1 MNGARSAHLESA
13 HVLVRPPR
21 GRRVLWSG
29 LWECERY
36 LAVAAGTTRICTCP
50 SSTVSRAYTVW
61 VLRQLFTKC
70 INSWRPAARPS
81 DRFMASDSYSVPG
94 TVRGDTAAHCST
106 NSRLFFG
113 ESKLIYYN
121 VRCIV
126 IKVVGLLLQT
136 VCLNTVFSR
145 GGMLTALMGCKKN
158 HDTSTT

>member
-1 MNGARSAHLESA
+1 MKYRWEWTARDPLIWKARTCWFA
-13 HVLVRPPR
+13 AAR

-106 NSRLFFG
+106 NSPVFFG

-121 VRCIV
+121 VWCIV
-126 IKVVGLLLQT
+126 IKVVGLLLQDC
-136 VCLNTVFSR
+136 VFKHCL
-145 GGMLTALMGCKKN
+145 
-158 HDTSTT
+158 H